1 MIMDKKFIDLKTYFK
16 ENRNISLYK
25 KEQLAICTMVLCF
38 ALSGIGLPVLKE
50 QLAPANTPDKLEMNK
65 SEKKDANYSDKNK
78 KNPHA
83 TESSTENPTENS
95 EGYTSENNADT
106 GVDSKQPSAS
116 SSQESS
122 NVPTTDNTTTQP
134 SENTNDTDTETSAN
148 TSEPDSSGKVWV
160 PPVYKTI
167 HHEAVYETRQVYI
180 CSGFINENAEVCN
193 QVFNSLEEWGTHKSI
208 NGG

>member
-1 MIMDKKFIDLKTYFK
+1 MDKKFIDWKTYFTK
-16 ENRNISLYK
+16 NRNINLYK

-38 ALSGIGLPVLKE
+38 ALSGVGLPVLKE
-50 QLAPANTPDKLEMNK
+50 QLTTASTPNRLEMNK
-65 SEKKDANYSDKNK
+65 SEKKDANYSDDNK
-78 KNPHA
+78 KNPD
-83 TESSTENPTENS
+83 EPENSTENSKEYPSKNTVDAE
-95 EGYTSENNADT
+95 EDT
-106 GVDSKQPSAS
+106 KQPSAG

-122 NVPTTDNTTTQP
+122 GVTNTDTTTTQP
-134 SENTNDTDTETSAN
+134 SENTSGTGTETSTN
-148 TSEPDSSGKVWV
+148 TSEPDSTEKVWV

>member
-1 MIMDKKFIDLKTYFK
+1 MDKKFIDWKTYFTK
-16 ENRNISLYK
+16 NRNSNSYK

-38 ALSGIGLPVLKE
+38 VLSGIGLPVLKE
-50 QLAPANTPDKLEMNK
+50 QLTTTSTPNKLEMNK
-65 SEKKDANYSDKNK
+65 SEKTDTNYSDDNK
-78 KNPHA
+78 KSPDEP
-83 TESSTENPTENS
+83 ESSTKNPTENS

-106 GVDSKQPSAS
+106 KVDSKQPSAGSSQGS
-116 SSQESS
+116 SS
-122 NVPTTDNTTTQP
+122 VPTTDNTTTQP
-134 SENTNDTDTETSAN
+134 SQNTNDTDTETSTN
-148 TSEPDSSGKVWV
+148 TSEPDSTEKVWV